1 MIIVS
6 DTTPLN
12 YLVLI
17 GEIDL
22 LEKLFQRV
30 IVPQAV
36 VKEFQHPN
44 TPPIVQNWIA
54 NAPSW
59 VEIRSATV
67 IDPTINL
74 GAGETEAISLA
85 IELGADQL
93 LIDERQARKLAL
105 ARGFA
110 VTGTLN
116 ILTFAANQELVD
128 LPTAIVRLQHTTFR
142 APAALVQILLDQ
154 DMLRKQAKQSGS

>member
-6 DTTPLN
+6 DTTPIN

-22 LEKLFQRV
+22 LEKIYQR
-30 IVPQAV
+30 ILVPQAV
-36 VKEFQHPN
+36 ANELQHPN
-44 TPPIVQNWIA
+44 TPPDVRSWICQ
-54 NAPSW
+54 PPPW
-59 VEIRSATV
+59 VEIRTASV
-67 IDPTINL
+67 LDPAINL

-93 LIDERQARKLAL
+93 LIDERKARKLAMT
-105 ARGFA
+105 RGFA

-116 ILTFAANQELVD
+116 ILEFAAIHELID
-128 LPTAIVRLQHTTFR
+128 LPTVLAKLQQTTFR
-142 APAALVQILLDQ
+142 APAELVQLLLAQ
-154 DMLRKQAKQSGS
+154 DAQRKQSRQSGS